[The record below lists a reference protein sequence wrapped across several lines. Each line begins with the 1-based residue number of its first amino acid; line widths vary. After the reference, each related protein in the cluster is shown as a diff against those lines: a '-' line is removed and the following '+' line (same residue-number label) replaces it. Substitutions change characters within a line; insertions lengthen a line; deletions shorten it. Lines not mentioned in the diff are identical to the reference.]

1 MERFTDYREPLF
13 RAQKQNQEETIMAR
27 KTLKERID
35 ESLLEK
41 QEAEKRYNLLLS
53 QFNEQEEKAKN
64 RRIAERGKVIESAI
78 PEVAA
83 LTKQQFGTFIEK
95 VLLTPHTRR
104 ILAELNAEGEA
115 PTTPTGGDNKPQN
128 GNNTAPKPT
137 EAAAQA
143 NLAPT
148 QKPTGAAHSGGG
160 SGNGNGGN
168 VTKPTS

>member
-1 MERFTDYREPLF
+1 M
-13 RAQKQNQEETIMAR
+13 R
-27 KTLKERID
+27 KTLQQRID
-35 ESLLEK
+35 ESLREK

-64 RRIAERGKVIESAI
+64 RRIAERGKEVETAI
-78 PEVAA
+78 PEVVT

-104 ILAELNAEGEA
+104 ILAELYAEGEA
-115 PTTPTGGDNKPQN
+115 PTTPPNGDNKPQG

-143 NLAPT
+143 NPAPA
-148 QKPTGAAHSGGG
+148 QKHTGAHH
-160 SGNGNGGN
+160 NGNGGGN
-168 VTKPTS
+168 VNRGNGAGQQT